1 MNRSATW
8 ALMVLAVAYAFLA
21 GFHSVQDFDLG
32 WQLATGRWI
41 LQHHQIPSTDVLSYT
56 AAGLPWIYPALSQ
69 VTLYL
74 VYWLGGFALLTWA
87 GAAASVATTALL
99 LRRNRLVTCGLA
111 LVAVPLIANRSQP
124 RTEMFT
130 TALFAAFLVIL
141 WRQRRGQSTRLW
153 LLPVLMIAWVN
164 LHLGFVA
171 GLALCVA
178 YLGVEALDA
187 LTGSERE
194 RAVTRMR
201 RAWPWMAATLAATL
215 VNPWGVK
222 IFAALLRQQQA
233 QALHSYWLVEWGGI
247 RPSWNSLHQAL
258 AVGDPQSS
266 FWWLLAVAAV
276 AIVAAAWRRDWGT
289 GLLLA
294 TAAYIALKAVRFE
307 ALFAIV
313 LVVVGGGVVENVW
326 DDWTKS
332 DWTTDDWTRR
342 GSKLGRRWSGPLVAT
357 GVVVVVL
364 CAALFC
370 ERSYDLISNRYYMR
384 SSQLATFGAGA
395 SWWIP
400 QRAFDFIAEQRL
412 PGELFHDYDM
422 GGYVAFRLG
431 PQYRDYIDGRAIPFG
446 QEQFF
451 RTYSLSNAAPESKL
465 WRKEEEARGIHTI
478 VVSLARYSGIDFF
491 PHLSAFCKSQ
501 TWRVAY
507 LDEVSAVFVLRTA
520 ETAALLDRAS
530 LDCASVSFRPSQPE
544 GRESSA
550 AARARMFNFHA
561 NAAGVFYA
569 LGRYDEAMR
578 EADAAQGIFP
588 DNARVHLTRAL
599 VLQELGRNPEAE
611 AEFRNSLGL
620 EPSDQA
626 AFDLGLFY
634 LTQKRPGEAREIF
647 RSGAE
652 SSPRPHEMW
661 MMLGQ
666 SELQLRKPTEA
677 LLAFDNALQSSP
689 FGIGGETLGA
699 NFLALVATGQARAE
713 YQSGDLGQ
721 AISFQEEAVRLT
733 PEDAKLWAG
742 LADLYDAGGRRE
754 DAANARQQAKSAERG
769 N

>member
-1 MNRSATW
+1 
-8 ALMVLAVAYAFLA
+8 MVLAVAYAFLA

-56 AAGLPWIYPALSQ
+56 AAGRPWIYPALSQ

-74 VYWLGGFALLTWA
+74 IYWLGGFALLSWA

-111 LVAVPLIANRSQP
+111 LVAVPLIANRTQP
-124 RTEMFT
+124 RAEMFT
-130 TALFAAFLVIL
+130 PALFAAFLVIL
-141 WRQRRGQSTRLW
+141 WRRHRGQSTPFR

-194 RAVTRMR
+194 RAVSRVR
-201 RAWPWMAATLAATL
+201 KALPWMAATLAAPL
-215 VNPWGVK
+215 VNPWGPK
-222 IFAALLRQQQA
+222 IFAALLRQRQA
-233 QALHSYWLVEWGGI
+233 QGLHSYWLVEWGGI

-258 AVGDPQSS
+258 TVGDPQSS

-276 AIVAAAWRRDWGT
+276 AIVAAAWRRDWGA

-294 TAAYIALKAVRFE
+294 AAGYIALKAVRFE

-313 LVVVGGGVVENVW
+313 VVVVGGSVVENVW
-326 DDWTKS
+326 DDWIRAASK
-332 DWTTDDWTRR
+332 R
-342 GSKLGRRWSGPLVAT
+342 GLTWAGPAIAT
-357 GVVVVVL
+357 GVVVVL

-400 QRAFDFIAEQRL
+400 QRAFDFIAEQQL
-412 PGELFHDYDM
+412 PGELFHDYDL

-446 QEQFF
+446 QEHFF
-451 RTYSLSNAAPESKL
+451 QTYSLSNAPPESKL
-465 WRKEEEARGIHTI
+465 WREEEKARGIHTI

-491 PHLSAFCKSQ
+491 PQLRAFCKSP
-501 TWRVAY
+501 TWRVVY
-507 LDEVSAVFVLRTA
+507 LDEVSAVFARPTV

-530 LDCASVSFRPSQPE
+530 LDCASASFRPWQPE
-544 GRESSA
+544 GRESSTA
-550 AARARMFNFHA
+550 TLARMFNFHA
-561 NAAGVFYA
+561 NAAGVLYA

-578 EADAAQGIFP
+578 EANDAQAIFP

-599 VLQELGRNPEAE
+599 VLQELGRSAEAE

-634 LTQKRPGEAREIF
+634 LTQKRPGEAREVF

-666 SELQLRKPTEA
+666 SELQLRKPAEA
-677 LLAFDNALQSSP
+677 LLAFDHALQSSP
-689 FGIGGETLGA
+689 FGIGGQMLGA
-699 NFLALVATGQARAE
+699 NFRALVATGQARAE
-713 YQSGDLGQ
+713 YQLGHLVQ
-721 AISFQEEAVRLT
+721 AILFQKEAVQLT

-754 DAANARQQAKSAERG
+754 DAANARRQAKTAEKG